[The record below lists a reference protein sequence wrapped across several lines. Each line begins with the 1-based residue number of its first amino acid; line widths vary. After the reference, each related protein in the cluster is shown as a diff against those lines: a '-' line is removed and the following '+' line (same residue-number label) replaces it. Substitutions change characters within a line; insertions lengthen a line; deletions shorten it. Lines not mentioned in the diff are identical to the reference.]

1 MPATHGVSKN
11 HRGTGAIGQSQVCD
25 GRLVKYEWGGRYIG
39 VCVCVCVY
47 VCGGMSTV
55 CVVHCTVAGRWD
67 QEQYKVVPHGYGID
81 RMQVVYSRERK
92 CLAAWVASA

>member
-1 MPATHGVSKN
+1 MAFQRTTVARAQLVN
-11 HRGTGAIGQSQVCD
+11 HRFAMAGLSSMN
-25 GRLVKYEWGGRYIG
+25 G
-39 VCVCVCVY
+39 VVDTSVCVY

-67 QEQYKVVPHGYGID
+67 QEQYKVVPHGYGIG